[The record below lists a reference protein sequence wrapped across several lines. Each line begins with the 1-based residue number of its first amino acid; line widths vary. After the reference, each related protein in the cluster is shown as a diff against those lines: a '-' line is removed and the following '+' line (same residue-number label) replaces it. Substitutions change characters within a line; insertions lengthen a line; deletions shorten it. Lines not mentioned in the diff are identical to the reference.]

1 MPRLYSRVERAT
13 QQLVY
18 VDNGMPGR
26 TRCSERE
33 FPMRSPTLVLDYEL
47 IIHAYDDGYI
57 SLELDITD
65 DYSLLSFTG
74 KCLLEDLAGRQ
85 AQVRM

>member
-1 MPRLYSRVERAT
+1 
-13 QQLVY
+13 
-18 VDNGMPGR
+18 
-26 TRCSERE
+26 
-33 FPMRSPTLVLDYEL
+33 MRSPTLVLDYEL